1 MSENCSG
8 ETVKIVIFMVRTTYQ
23 EEHSLLIAF
32 PGQLLKTAL
41 PDELSVV
48 LDEVFIAHEVTL
60 ELHQF
65 DKVFR
70 LFEFV

>member
-1 MSENCSG
+1 
-8 ETVKIVIFMVRTTYQ
+8 MVTATYQ
-23 EEHSLLIAF
+23 EEHSLLIAL
-32 PGQLLKTAL
+32 PGELLKAAL

-48 LDEVFIAHEVTL
+48 LDEVFIAHEVSL